1 MADKMIDVST
11 WHGNINWNAVKSSGV
26 KAAII
31 RAGFG
36 SHMSQKDKKF
46 DQNYT
51 NAKAAG
57 MPIGAYWYSYATSV
71 SDAKSEAATCIEV
84 LKGKQFEYPIYYD
97 LEDPSM
103 TKCGKT
109 VLTQIA
115 VAFCEALE
123 AAGYF
128 VGIYA
133 NPNWLKNFLNY
144 GTVKKYTLWLAHWGV
159 SEPGY
164 PCDVWQYS
172 SSGSVSGI
180 SGRVDLD
187 WGYRDFATTIKDG
200 GFNGFSKETTNSS
213 TSNTTSSDG
222 FKVGDIVKVKVI
234 KIDKDTKEVSEYVLH
249 QIILENID
257 SFLKEL
263 GVGFAYIGSEAKIKM
278 GDKYNYIDFLLFNV
292 KYNCYVVVELKV
304 TEMKHYYIG
313 QIMNYVNYVDKHIK
327 EPFNDKTIGI
337 VICKKENEFVME
349 YCTDPRIFTT
359 TYELERSI

>member
-11 WHGNINWNAVKSSGV
+11 WQGNINWNAVKSSGV

-222 FKVGDIVKVKVI
+222 FKVGDIVKVNQGAKSYTGQPIASFVYNNTYP
-234 KIDKDTKEVSEYVLH
+234 IDQISGDRAVLDEDG
-249 QIILENID
+249 LCT
-257 SFLKEL
+257 
-263 GVGFAYIGSEAKIKM
+263 A
-278 GDKYNYIDFLLFNV
+278 FNV
-292 KYNCYVVVELKV
+292 KDLTKVGQTSTPSTSTPAPSTSGIKVGDTVRVNKGAKTYDGQSLASFVYDRDHKVSQVSGDRVVIGLGSAVTAAVKMSDLTKV
-304 TEMKHYYIG
+304 
-313 QIMNYVNYVDKHIK
+313 
-327 EPFNDKTIGI
+327 
-337 VICKKENEFVME
+337 
-349 YCTDPRIFTT
+349 
-359 TYELERSI
+359 